1 MSEVQGLVQAQD
13 AGHPLAGAHCAPPDK
28 VVRPLEPALWPN
40 NGSRMTRECHVR
52 FCESAG
58 VRSPRATHLVLGCQH
73 EADGKKLLVALKDRL
88 AHFGLSLHEGKTR
101 LIAFGRFA
109 AQRRQAAGL
118 RRPETFDFLGFTH
131 YCGETRSGRFMVKRK
146 TQAKRMVRKLKILRE
161 EMARRMHTPIR
172 EQHQWLCQVLRGHCQ
187 YYGVS
192 STTGHFALSKTAS
205 SGFGERHSAN
215 EARRAA

>member
-1 MSEVQGLVQAQD
+1 
-13 AGHPLAGAHCAPPDK
+13 
-28 VVRPLEPALWPN
+28 
-40 NGSRMTRECHVR
+40 
-52 FCESAG
+52 
-58 VRSPRATHLVLGCQH
+58 VLGCQY

-187 YYGVS
+187 YYGVIFNYRALRAFKDCVVRLWRK
-192 STTGHFALSKTAS
+192 TLSKRSQKGRMTWESFKKILTA
-205 SGFGERHSAN
+205 FPLPEPVIHQAWHR
-215 EARRAA
+215 